1 MTSNIVII
9 DFQVTMLGYVLS
21 CNRNVVFEGAV
32 NENIISLLLHLLYN
46 EKQQAQKCRVSMM
59 FSL

>member
-1 MTSNIVII
+1 
-9 DFQVTMLGYVLS
+9 MLGYVLS

-32 NENIISLLLHLLYN
+32 NKNIISLLQYLLYN